1 MEYRRADQK
10 SITIL
15 KEQFKIDNEDYI
27 IEGLSQELLLI

>member
-10 SITIL
+10 FITII